1 MRLEGPSVRIVA
13 VPIDAVAKPPIPVA
27 APVVEPPLAVR

>member
-13 VPIDAVAKPPIPVA
+13 LPVAVAKAPREPDVKPVL
-27 APVVEPPLAVR
+27 VQR

>member
-13 VPIDAVAKPPIPVA
+13 LPIVVVKAPREPDVQPVL
-27 APVVEPPLAVR
+27 VKH

>member
-13 VPIDAVAKPPIPVA
+13 VPIVVAQAPRLPDVQPV
-27 APVVEPPLAVR
+27 LAKR

>member
-13 VPIDAVAKPPIPVA
+13 VPVVVAVAQPREPAAQPV
-27 APVVEPPLAVR
+27 LAKH

>member
-13 VPIDAVAKPPIPVA
+13 VPIVVAQAPREPAAQPVL
-27 APVVEPPLAVR
+27 VKR